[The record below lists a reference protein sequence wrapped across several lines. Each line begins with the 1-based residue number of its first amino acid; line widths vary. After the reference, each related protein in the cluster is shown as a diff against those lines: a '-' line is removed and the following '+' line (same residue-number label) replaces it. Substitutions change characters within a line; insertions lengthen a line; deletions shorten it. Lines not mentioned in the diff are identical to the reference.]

1 MIFSLSLVFSN
12 QTSGVCVCVCVCM
25 VFNLSYL
32 GCYEI
37 LIYGL
42 MSFII
47 LEIFFIIISSNVSSA
62 LSFYSFPLWLQLLI
76 YWAI

>member
-12 QTSGVCVCVCVCM
+12 QTTGVYVCVCVCM

-32 GCYEI
+32 GFYEI

-42 MSFII
+42 VSFII
-47 LEIFFIIISSNVSSA
+47 LENFLSLSLQIF
-62 LSFYSFPLWLQLLI
+62 LLP
-76 YWAI
+76 